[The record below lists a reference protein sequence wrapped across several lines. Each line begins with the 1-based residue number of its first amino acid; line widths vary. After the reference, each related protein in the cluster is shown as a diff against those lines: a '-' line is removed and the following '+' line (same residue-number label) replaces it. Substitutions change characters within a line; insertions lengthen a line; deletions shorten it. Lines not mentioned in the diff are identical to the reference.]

1 VLFFTDDASSLYE
14 RDPRGHSLSILLI
27 FLPKEL
33 YKKEFLISGPNNNQ
47 GKKFHLGVL
56 HKEFPHQKGMG
67 LQFRAY
73 PKP

>member
-1 VLFFTDDASSLYE
+1 VLFFTEDACSLYE

-47 GKKFHLGVL
+47 GKKIPFMSPAQRISTSEGNGFTV
-56 HKEFPHQKGMG
+56 
-67 LQFRAY
+67 
-73 PKP
+73 

>member
-1 VLFFTDDASSLYE
+1 VLFFTEDACSLDE

-47 GKKFHLGVL
+47 GKKIPL
-56 HKEFPHQKGMG
+56 
-67 LQFRAY
+67 
-73 PKP
+73 

>member
-1 VLFFTDDASSLYE
+1 VLFFTEDACSLYE

-47 GKKFHLGVL
+47 GKKIPFNESCTRISTSEGNGFTV
-56 HKEFPHQKGMG
+56 
-67 LQFRAY
+67 
-73 PKP
+73 

>member
-33 YKKEFLISGPNNNQ
+33 YKKEFLIWDAVSEEAPHDNGIADCAYWITEQ
-47 GKKFHLGVL
+47 HLAA
-56 HKEFPHQKGMG
+56 H
-67 LQFRAY
+67 
-73 PKP
+73 